1 MRARWCNTAPCCKTR
16 PCPLKGTSRGKKKEK
31 GENQQLGDKSVLL
44 HLIFRKHVLESSIG
58 PLSSETQNNSV
69 IQAFVCGFAFLSQA
83 VAKLNRENILFPT
96 DGTGGFVKVFLF
108 QLVLVSRN
116 VASLKKAHRKSLRL
130 ERTGLLS
137 VFTVALVIL
146 IIGANLVV
154 KCISLTNH
162 VLELVQA

>member
-1 MRARWCNTAPCCKTR
+1 M
-16 PCPLKGTSRGKKKEK
+16 
-31 GENQQLGDKSVLL
+31 
-44 HLIFRKHVLESSIG
+44 F
-58 PLSSETQNNSV
+58 
-69 IQAFVCGFAFLSQA
+69 GFAFLSQA

-130 ERTGLLS
+130 ERTGPLS